1 VIAPILVGLGF
12 SPLQAVVIPSIGH
25 SWSTTFGS
33 LGSSFNALMAATG
46 LGWEILA
53 GPAALNLGIAG
64 IFAGFLILWTVG
76 RWSAVRRL
84 WIPTLLL
91 GISMAV
97 GLYLTVTRGFW
108 SIGTLA
114 AGSLGLFLGVPLARL
129 YREPTRGDQE
139 VSWRQLLTALSG
151 YCVLVCLTLFVQL
164 IPAVR
169 DFLGQVTLG
178 VEFPALSTA
187 SGYTTPAGPGRQI
200 PIFRHAGAILLIS
213 AGVSWIIFRAARW
226 TQAGSMSKIV
236 KSTLSRMI
244 PSSVGITS
252 MVMMAVIMQHAGM
265 IDILARGLS
274 TAVRWAFP
282 AVSPWL
288 GALGAFMT
296 GSNTNS
302 NLLMAS
308 LQLQTA
314 DYLGIPAALIL
325 AAQTAGGAL
334 GSVVAPTKV
343 IVGATTAGI
352 SGQEGEVMRLLLP
365 PISGLI
371 FLVSVLSLLGT
382 LLS

>member
-1 VIAPILVGLGF
+1 
-12 SPLQAVVIPSIGH
+12 
-25 SWSTTFGS
+25 
-33 LGSSFNALMAATG
+33 MAATG

-53 GPAALNLGIAG
+53 GPAAFNLGIAG
-64 IFAGFLILWTVG
+64 SVDGFLILWNVG
-76 RWSAVRRL
+76 GWSAVRRL
-84 WIPTLLL
+84 WIPTLRL
-91 GISMAV
+91 GISMAG
-97 GLYLTVTRGFW
+97 GLYLTVIRGFW

-114 AGSLGLFLGVPLARL
+114 AGSLGLLLGVPLARL

-139 VSWRQLLTALSG
+139 ISWRQLLTALSG
-151 YCVLVCLTLFVQL
+151 YFVLVCLTLFVQL

-187 SGYTTPAGPGRQI
+187 SGYTTPAGPSRQI

-213 AGVSWIIFRAARW
+213 ASVSWIIFRAARW